1 MVGGMKDSFPT
12 GKYNLSIPPEE
23 EGQHSH
29 LDERGI
35 GMRAGKRQTIWKSAK
50 MFLVQVST

>member
-12 GKYNLSIPPEE
+12 GIYNLSIPPEE
-23 EGQHSH
+23 AGQHSH

-35 GMRAGKRQTIWKSAK
+35 GMRAGKI
-50 MFLVQVST
+50 